1 MSRRL
6 RQTLRW
12 IVVCGVLIA
21 AVVLVVDRFR
31 HAQLTEAEWI
41 IYTVQRVT
49 P

>member
-1 MSRRL
+1 MSRHL

-12 IVVCGVLIA
+12 FVVCGVLVAGI
-21 AVVLVVDRFR
+21 VLVVDRFR
-31 HAQLTEAEWI
+31 HAHLTGAEWI